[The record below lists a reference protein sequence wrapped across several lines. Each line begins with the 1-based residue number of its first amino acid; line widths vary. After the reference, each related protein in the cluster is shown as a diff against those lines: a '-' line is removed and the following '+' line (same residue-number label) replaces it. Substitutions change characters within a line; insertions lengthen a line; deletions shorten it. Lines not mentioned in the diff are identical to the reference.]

1 MKTTPMWER
10 RRQLFGDAIII
21 PLPDI
26 QLVGFTTKKNRDVYQ
41 LLTDASVTD
50 YQAIEFVARAEGK
63 SEKLFMMGSRT
74 STDKLSY
81 IEVVRPHER

>member
-1 MKTTPMWER
+1 MACVNSYTR
-10 RRQLFGDAIII
+10 RMALFTSGIIL
-21 PLPDI
+21 PTPDI
-26 QLVGFTTKKNRDVYQ
+26 QLVGFTSKKNRDVYS
-41 LLTDASVTD
+41 LLTDASITD